1 MVREPPC
8 LFFFQDNEQPIVFY
22 QYDDTSGDWL
32 ECGAPQTITFEED
45 VTPGT
50 ITMATV
56 EIESDI
62 FLLLANTNVTYSTSS
77 PVNNTNFYQISFF
90 NETLGMPTII

>member
-1 MVREPPC
+1 M
-8 LFFFQDNEQPIVFY
+8 FFEQDTEKPIIFY

-32 ECGAPQTITFEED
+32 ECVAPQAITFDEGII
-45 VTPGT
+45 PGT

-62 FLLLANTNVTYSTSS
+62 FLLLANTNITYSASS
-77 PVNNTNFYQISFF
+77 PVNNTNFYQISFY
-90 NETLGMPTII
+90 NETIGMLSVRGNPQ